1 MRCRVFLIL
10 LAFLAL
16 PGCIGVSGDVTPQG
30 QDQSQVVLAVP
41 LDRPYTFRQPDPDQ
55 RLTARGGFLRA
66 QVVSVHD
73 GGSITVLIDN
83 RQEKVRL
90 IGIDAPKLDQVPWGV
105 QARDALRGLVDG
117 KTVRLETDITIRD
130 QYKRLL
136 AYIYVGEM
144 LVNLEM
150 IRQGQAVI
158 STMAPNVAHVE
169 EYRKAQSQA
178 REAGR
183 GVWDQEKPL
192 DVAPDCY
199 RKQKNGRDC

>member
-1 MRCRVFLIL
+1 MRRRVFLIL
-10 LAFLAL
+10 LAFLVVR
-16 PGCIGVSGDVTPQG
+16 GCIGVSGDVTPQG
-30 QDQSQVVLAVP
+30 QDQSRVVLAVP
-41 LDRPYTFRQPDPDQ
+41 LDRPYTFRQADPDQ

-73 GGSITVLIDN
+73 GDTITVLIDN
-83 RQEKVRL
+83 HLEKIRL

-130 QYKRLL
+130 QHKRLL

-150 IRQGQAVI
+150 LLQGQAVI
-158 STMAPNVAHVE
+158 ATVAPNVAHVE
-169 EYRKAQSQA
+169 EYRKAESEA

-183 GVWDQEKPL
+183 GVWDREKPL
-192 DVAPDCY
+192 
-199 RKQKNGRDC
+199 

>member
-1 MRCRVFLIL
+1 MFLIL

-16 PGCIGVSGDVTPQG
+16 PGCIGVTGDVTPQG
-30 QDQSQVVLAVP
+30 QDQSRVVLAVP
-41 LDRPYTFRQPDPDQ
+41 LDRPYTFRQTDPDQ

-73 GGSITVLIDN
+73 GGTITVLIDN

-90 IGIDAPKLDQVPWGV
+90 IGVDAPELDKVPWGV

-130 QYKRLL
+130 QYRRLL
-136 AYIYVGEM
+136 AYVYVGEI

-150 IRQGQAVI
+150 IRQGQAVLD
-158 STMAPNVAHVE
+158 TVPPNVAHVE
-169 EYRKAQSQA
+169 EYLKAQSEA
-178 REAGR
+178 RQAGR
-183 GVWDQEKPL
+183 GVWDQQKPL
-192 DVAPDCY
+192 DVSPDP
-199 RKQKNGRDC
+199 

>member
-1 MRCRVFLIL
+1 MRRPVVLIL

-30 QDQSQVVLAVP
+30 QDQSRVVLAVP

-73 GGSITVLIDN
+73 GGTITVLIDD

-136 AYIYVGEM
+136 VYVYAGEM

-150 IRQGQAVI
+150 VRQGQAVI
-158 STMAPNVAHVE
+158 DTVPPNVAHIDA
-169 EYRKAQSQA
+169 YRQAQQEA

-183 GVWDQEKPL
+183 GVWTQQKPL
-192 DVAPDCY
+192 DVPLY
-199 RKQKNGRDC
+199 P